1 MTFTETPLRGSFIVE
16 LQPFSDDRGW
26 FARYYCKDEF
36 KQIGHN
42 KEWMQ
47 LNHSV
52 TYEKGAIRGMH
63 YQNAPFKEVKL
74 VRCIA
79 GAVFDAVID
88 LRRDSVT
95 FLKWFGIEL
104 SAENKTM
111 LYIAEGFAHG
121 FQCLTDDCELLYHHT
136 ESYMPV
142 AEAGIRYNDPKIGIQ
157 WPLPLTTLSSRDANH
172 PLLDENFKGI

>member
-1 MTFTETPLRGSFIVE
+1 MTFTETPLRGSYIVE
-16 LQPFSDDRGW
+16 LQPFRDERGW

-63 YQNAPFKEVKL
+63 YQNAPFKEIKL

-79 GAVFDAVID
+79 GAIFDAVID
-88 LRRDSVT
+88 LRRDSAT

-104 SAENKTM
+104 SAENKKM
-111 LYIAEGFAHG
+111 SRNVLQS
-121 FQCLTDDCELLYHHT
+121 FQEKSAKRAKTITTITINLFFIFMPTNPVCQFKTKPGL
-136 ESYMPV
+136 ES
-142 AEAGIRYNDPKIGIQ
+142 
-157 WPLPLTTLSSRDANH
+157 
-172 PLLDENFKGI
+172 